1 MQIIIGCHALKL
13 YGDRP
18 VNTRLPSRTHLLRK
32 AVNKVVIVAI
42 LSAISLS
49 AHALDA
55 VAYYSDRNSNR
66 VFIVDPRSMSVV
78 DVIPTHGDQ
87 PYPIDKVGNDKVYVS
102 TRNSTSLDIID
113 YDGMGFSNTGIVPL
127 QHKAR
132 SVDYN
137 SNTDMA
143 LVSGVRKALLSVI
156 DVSTDSVVGVVGDPE
171 EVGSGTITGHPFW
184 VDDDQFL
191 LLDLARNL
199 VHLYKIERRHQSKGR
214 HGSRHQGGLTI
225 VKQDTLRT
233 PSPVHHFSR
242 VPGAE
247 GSDTRTFYGM
257 AEGVSAEDIRP
268 AVLEIFVSGRSIRL
282 SNTVELDGP
291 DAAIMGSHHLG
302 MHPDGMHIYA
312 GSKEGHTFV
321 IDRYTMSIVSVVESG
336 SGSGHTTFD
345 AVNNV
350 AIETNHTDTSMTLM
364 DSYNHVKLG
373 DVDGVA
379 SAMPADGLKSQAHTS
394 SFDPQNPGMFY
405 TAAPIDGNLIEIDA
419 VSGIITRTL
428 PLDDGGYIIQGTYD
442 WNLGGSGSG
451 DSGSDM

>member
-1 MQIIIGCHALKL
+1 MNPKISSHA
-13 YGDRP
+13 
-18 VNTRLPSRTHLLRK
+18 TLLRK
-32 AVNKVVIVAI
+32 AIHKAVIAGI
-42 LSAISLS
+42 LSTASMS
-49 AHALDA
+49 ALALDA

-66 VFIVDPRSMSVV
+66 VFIVDPRNMSVV

-113 YDGMGFSNTGIVPL
+113 YDGMSFSNAGIVPL

-132 SVDYN
+132 SVGYN
-137 SNTDMA
+137 SDTNMA
-143 LVSGVRKALLSVI
+143 LVSGVRKALMSVV
-156 DVSTDSVVGVVGDPE
+156 DVSTDTVVGVVGEPDE
-171 EVGSGTITGHPFW
+171 IGSGTITGHPFW

-199 VHLYKIERRHQSKGR
+199 VHLYKIEQKHPRNGHRGPRKH
-214 HGSRHQGGLTI
+214 GGLMI

-233 PSPVHHFSR
+233 PSPVHHFSM
-242 VPGAE
+242 VPGAK
-247 GSDTRTFYGM
+247 GKDTRTFYGM
-257 AEGVSAEDIRP
+257 AEGISEDGIRP
-268 AVLEIFVSGRSIRL
+268 AVLEIFVSGQSISL
-282 SNTVELDGP
+282 LNKTELDGP
-291 DAAIMGSHHLG
+291 EASIMGAHHLG

-321 IDRYTMSIVSVVESG
+321 IDRHAMSIVNMIDSG

-345 AVNNV
+345 ATDNV

-373 DVDGVA
+373 DIVDVA
-379 SAMPADGLKSQAHTS
+379 NSMPTDGLKSQSHTS
-394 SFDPQNPGMFY
+394 SFDPQNPGFFY
-405 TAAPIDGNLIEIDA
+405 TATPIDGNLIEI
-419 VSGIITRTL
+419 VVGTGVTRRL
-428 PLDDGGYIIQGTYD
+428 PLDKDGYIIQGTYD

-451 DSGSDM
+451 DSGGDM